1 MNKIKR
7 KFLSETALTV
17 VRLVLIKI
25 VCSTCIV
32 AIIRLS
38 DKGPR
43 AEEKRG
49 RGLKKNGE

>member
-7 KFLSETALTV
+7 KFLSETAL
-17 VRLVLIKI
+17 RLVLIKI